1 MAEQKVGNHEA
12 SNVNVTDSGSFYT
25 GDDVEAVLQE
35 IGLKAS
41 DDGTY
46 IKISY
51 GATDLLKV
59 RKADGQLLLKGGV
72 DTDETL

>member
-1 MAEQKVGNHEA
+1 MDSKVGKHKAE
-12 SNVNVTDSGSFYT
+12 NVTVTDSGSFFT
-25 GDDVEAVLQE
+25 SEDVEAVLQE
-35 IGLKAS
+35 IGLTAS

-59 RKADGQLLLKGGV
+59 RKSDGQLLIAGGV
-72 DTDETL
+72 STDETL

>member
-1 MAEQKVGNHEA
+1 MDAKVGTHKA
-12 SNVNVTDSGSFYT
+12 VNVTVTDSGSFYT

-35 IGLKAS
+35 IGLSAS

-59 RKADGQLLLKGGV
+59 RKSDGQLLIAGGL
-72 DTDETL
+72 DTDESL